1 MITKEDQVP
10 LFVEL
15 VSKHEGLALDL
26 ELITEAQTAAVV
38 IKVLLNTLQQI
49 ASEKRNTQAKLN
61 AKATL
66 NFIHSQTKDKYKEL
80 IK

>member
-10 LFVEL
+10 LFIQVQDE
-15 VSKHEGLALDL
+15 V
-26 ELITEAQTAAVV
+26 ITEAQTAAVV

>member
-10 LFVEL
+10 LFIQVQDE
-15 VSKHEGLALDL
+15 V
-26 ELITEAQTAAVV
+26 ITEAPTDAVV
-38 IKVLLNTLQQI
+38 IKVLLNTLEQI

-66 NFIHSQTKDKYKEL
+66 NFIHSQTRDKYKAL
-80 IK
+80 NK